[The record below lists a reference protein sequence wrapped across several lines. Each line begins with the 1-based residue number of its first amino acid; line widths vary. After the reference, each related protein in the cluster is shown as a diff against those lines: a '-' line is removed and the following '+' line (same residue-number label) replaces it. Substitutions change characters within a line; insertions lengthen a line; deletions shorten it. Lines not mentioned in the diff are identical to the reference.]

1 MKQFLS
7 VKEAA
12 EQLGLSTDTIRDM
25 IADMRGHI
33 PERYS
38 RTDFFEGRRVAVRFA
53 ALQDWAEIQS
63 YITLGLTPPPY
74 NPLAREMELGIIP
87 AYARPTQ
94 PAQAVDADA
103 IADKVLEKLLLR
115 LMGRAA
121 S

>member
-7 VKEAA
+7 VNEAA
-12 EQLGLSTDTIRDM
+12 EQLGLTPATIRGM
-25 IADMRGHI
+25 INGMRNYI
-33 PERYS
+33 PDRYS

-74 NPLAREMELGIIP
+74 NPLAREVALGIIP
-87 AYARPTQ
+87 EYPQQKKTAI
-94 PAQAVDADA
+94 DADI
-103 IADKVLEKLLLR
+103 IADKVLER
-115 LMGRAA
+115 LMPMLTGRAV

>member
-38 RTDFFEGRRVAVRFA
+38 RTDFFEGRRSTAVRFA
-53 ALQDWAEIQS
+53 ALQDWAENKDKIE
-63 YITLGLTPPPY
+63 LGIDPGPY
-74 NPLAREMELGIIP
+74 TPLAREIELGIIP
-87 AYARPTQ
+87 AYAQ